1 MKIHIFI
8 RNLKIIKI
16 NFTEKILLNLHKT
29 KNLIMNNIIFHLN
42 LKNNDIFIYILFY
55 ILLCFFFNKNI
66 LFFCLYFC
74 HFRKSLII

>member
-55 ILLCFFFNKNI
+55 ILLKNI
-66 LFFCLYFC
+66 FSYY
-74 HFRKSLII
+74 LIYTKK

>member
-55 ILLCFFFNKNI
+55 ILLIK
-66 LFFCLYFC
+66 LP
-74 HFRKSLII
+74 LIIDESFLLINSYNHKIE

>member
-42 LKNNDIFIYILFY
+42 LKNNDIFISGSVVKKQLETRFKGLRIQFQ
-55 ILLCFFFNKNI
+55 I
-66 LFFCLYFC
+66 FCQI
-74 HFRKSLII
+74 RIQ

>member
-55 ILLCFFFNKNI
+55 ILLMVSKKINK
-66 LFFCLYFC
+66 
-74 HFRKSLII
+74 